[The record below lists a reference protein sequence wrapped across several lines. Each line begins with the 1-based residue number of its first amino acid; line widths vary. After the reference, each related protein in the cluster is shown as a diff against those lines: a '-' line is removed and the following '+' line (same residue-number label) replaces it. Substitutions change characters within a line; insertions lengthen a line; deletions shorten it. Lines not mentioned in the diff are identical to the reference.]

1 MSDWLRINGTKIN
14 IALRNVAVLIG
25 LWALFLVFS
34 ACNGGGGAGGAGGGA
49 RLRSETAI
57 FPPVVFTADKNIDET
72 VELFVSFDDG
82 AEIVQLSDELV
93 DGGDVVEFKISPD
106 GIYVAYVADQDENNL
121 FELYVVLVDKTEAE
135 TAVKVSVDLGG
146 RGVRE
151 TALGSGRY
159 FFDWAPDSS
168 RVAYIADA
176 ADSPPGSDATAFF
189 ELFSSTV
196 DGIEKDV
203 VSELDI
209 TGSSDVQDFEWE
221 PASNLIGYVANQDRV
236 DKFELYVARSD
247 GAVPSRRVSGASMA
261 GNGIKEFPA
270 GSGQYAFAWAPD
282 SSRLGY
288 IADQNTLGTNELFTS
303 TPDGASNLLLSR
315 LPNTSRDVGN
325 FKWAP
330 SSQRIAYTA
339 DEDPANAAIDLYSA
353 LPGVRASSQKI
364 SSGLASGRKVVDF
377 KWAPNSSRVAFI
389 ADKVLRNFFQL
400 YSVQPVNN
408 NDILISEG
416 LADTSDVTVFK
427 WSPNSSRIAYS
438 VDAANFELFTT
449 APDQR
454 NSTRIRGSLAA
465 VDSDVFDFDWS
476 PNSSRVAYTAD
487 FIVSNVIELF
497 SSTFN
502 NSDTDRVS
510 GSLTAGGDVSKFKW
524 AFDNSGVGYIADQD
538 TEDVDEL
545 YASRPNGTDNTLL
558 SGDLV
563 SGGDVLEFDWVP

>member
-49 RLRSETAI
+49 SLRSETAI
-57 FPPVVFTADKNIDET
+57 FPPVVFTADKNTDET
-72 VELFVSFDDG
+72 VELFASFDDG
-82 AEIVQLSDELV
+82 AEIIQLSDELV

-106 GIYVAYVADQDENNL
+106 GIFVAYVADQDENNL
-121 FELYVVLVDKTEAE
+121 FELYVVAVDKATDEA
-135 TAVKVSVDLGG
+135 AVKVSVPLAG
-146 RGVRE
+146 RGIRE
-151 TALGSGRY
+151 TAPGSGRY
-159 FFDWAPDSS
+159 FFEWAADSS

-176 ADSPPGSDATAFF
+176 AEIAPAPEIVALF
-189 ELFSSTV
+189 ELFSSTP
-196 DGIEKDV
+196 DGETKDV
-203 VSELDI
+203 VSDLLRTD
-209 TGSSDVQDFEWE
+209 SDVLDFEWE
-221 PASNLIGYVANQDRV
+221 PDSNQIAYVADQDTD
-236 DKFELYVARSD
+236 DKFELYVALAD
-247 GAVPSRRVSGASMA
+247 GTIPSRVVSGRPMV
-261 GNGIKEFPA
+261 GNGIREVFP
-270 GSGQYAFAWAPD
+270 GTGQYAFAWAPN

-288 IADQNTLGTNELFTS
+288 IADQDIAGKFELFTS
-303 TPDGASNLLLSR
+303 TPNGRSNPKVSK
-315 LPNTSRDVGN
+315 LPAGPRNVAN

-330 SSQRIAYTA
+330 NSQRIAYTA
-339 DEDPANAAIDLYSA
+339 NQNIANAIDLFA
-353 LPGVRASSQKI
+353 TLPVVGTTPVI
-364 SSGLASGRKVVDF
+364 LSSGLSTGGEVSDF
-377 KWAPNSSRVAFI
+377 RWAPNSSRLAFV
-389 ADKVLRNFFQL
+389 ADKSGGAFFQL